1 MQVGLIGLNH
11 KCADLNLREKILRA
25 TQKNLSQP
33 HLPAI
38 LESYVILITCNR
50 VEIYFASTELS
61 KAHTFLLKVLK
72 QEIQSKF
79 EHKLY
84 SFFRW
89 DCLSHLCRVTAGLD
103 SAVLAETE
111 IQGQV
116 KLAYQDAQQKLDL
129 HSDLHYLF
137 QKSLK
142 IGKQIRSNYFSNKGA
157 PSLEGTVEE
166 IISDELIANKAAN
179 ILFVGASD
187 INLSILKS
195 LKSKSYSNIFLC
207 NRTNHKSLEIAK
219 KEEVQ
224 HLLWDRLCNW
234 HNFDAIIFA
243 TKSPGFLL
251 KYDEAVSFERNKLI
265 LDLSV
270 PRDVETHFRKEPKV
284 TLLNM
289 DQVNKLVKNRSFL
302 KKEEL
307 QAADRQI
314 VQSISRTILSY
325 KRKRSYIQH
334 TQSKDKLILSS

>member
-166 IISDELIANKAAN
+166 IISDEFIANKAAN

-195 LKSKSYSNIFLC
+195 LKSKSYSNIY
-207 NRTNHKSLEIAK
+207 
-219 KEEVQ
+219 
-224 HLLWDRLCNW
+224 
-234 HNFDAIIFA
+234 
-243 TKSPGFLL
+243 P
-251 KYDEAVSFERNKLI
+251 
-265 LDLSV
+265 V
-270 PRDVETHFRKEPKV
+270 PR
-284 TLLNM
+284 
-289 DQVNKLVKNRSFL
+289 
-302 KKEEL
+302 
-307 QAADRQI
+307 
-314 VQSISRTILSY
+314 Y
-325 KRKRSYIQH
+325 
-334 TQSKDKLILSS
+334 